1 MCGISV
7 IISENEDLV
16 NTFLG
21 KSKDLLFHRGPD
33 SQGIWRADKIGMVH
47 TRLSIQDLSEAG
59 HQPMISTDSR
69 YVIVFN
75 GEIYNHLELRKKY
88 LPYHIWKGHSDT
100 ETILALFEI
109 MKEKCFAL
117 MVGMWAI
124 AIWDQETD
132 NLLVSRDR
140 YGQKP
145 LYYRRTKTDFLF
157 SSEIKPL
164 LLTGK
169 KNKVNSL
176 MAAEYLALGNYGH
189 LGEETFFKDIKQVLP
204 GTYFWVDQNKKQIG
218 TTPYWNIPKVKSK
231 DKIRVGPNQIE
242 SLKEVIQEAVNSQ
255 TLSDV
260 PLGASLS
267 GGLDSSIIVGILASS
282 ASIINPISVFTA
294 QTPNSKFDESP
305 FVNAV
310 MDHWGGRLK
319 LYKKNLGEVRIS
331 SELEK
336 TLLIQE
342 EPFGDPSIIAH
353 GYLMDMAAELNIK
366 VVLGGQGADELFRG
380 YAHNIKQLFSH
391 ELRRLNFG
399 YTFLEMNKSNL
410 GLQEKFRIIAGALFP
425 DLERS
430 LREKSRENRRHFISD
445 ELRQSAAENG
455 NVFKLAMAHEWDEGI
470 EESIKGVHIPHL
482 VHYDD
487 RNGMA
492 RSIEGRMPFLD
503 HRILDLVSTFKP
515 ESFFNNGFS
524 KVLLREAGKEFLPE
538 KVYNRTDK
546 LGFFTPL
553 QDILQ
558 KEIKFVEEIL
568 VDSPWVEKKM
578 IQIDLEKIKSNKS
591 DGDISERVWRAMSLT
606 LWAKM
611 FNVEL

>member
-7 IISENEDLV
+7 ILSENEQLV
-16 NTFLG
+16 DNFLARSE
-21 KSKDLLFHRGPD
+21 KLLFHRGPD
-33 SQGIWRADKIGMVH
+33 SQGTWKAFGIGMVH

-59 HQPMISTDSR
+59 HQPMISSSSR
-69 YVIVFN
+69 YVMVFN
-75 GEIYNHLELRKKY
+75 GEIYNHLQLRQKF
-88 LPYHIWKGHSDT
+88 LPHYNWRGHSDT
-100 ETILALFEI
+100 ETILELFE
-109 MKEKCFAL
+109 MMGERCFEK

-124 AIWDQETD
+124 AIWDRETE

-145 LYYRRTKTDFLF
+145 IYFRRTGSNFF
-157 SSEIKPL
+157 ISSEIKPL
-164 LLTGK
+164 LVTGE
-169 KNKVNSL
+169 KNKVNAL

-189 LGEETFFKDIKQVLP
+189 LGEDTFFRDIKQVLP
-204 GTYFWVDQNKKQIG
+204 GTYFWLDQNRQPGRI
-218 TTPYWNIPKVKSK
+218 TNYWDIPKVKIT
-231 DKIRVGPNQIE
+231 DKIKVGPKELE
-242 SLKEVIQEAVNSQ
+242 SLKEIIHEAVSSQ
-255 TLSDV
+255 TIADV

-267 GGLDSSIIVGILASS
+267 GGLDSSIVVGILASS
-282 ASIINPISVFTA
+282 ASISNPISVFTA

-310 MDHWGGRLK
+310 MEKWGGRLN
-319 LYKKNLGEVRIS
+319 LFKKDLGEVRIS
-331 SELEK
+331 SKLEK
-336 TLLIQE
+336 TLMIQE

-353 GYLMDMAAELNIK
+353 GYLMDMAAELKIK

-380 YAHNIKQLFSH
+380 YSHNIKQLFTH

-399 YTFLEMNKSNL
+399 YTLTEMKKSNL
-410 GLQEKFRIIAGALFP
+410 SLQEKFRITVGALFP
-425 DLERS
+425 ELEKN
-430 LREKSRENRRHFISD
+430 LREKSRENRRHFIS
-445 ELRQSAAENG
+445 EKLRYAASQNTNG
-455 NVFKLAMAHEWDEGI
+455 FKLAMAYEWDEGI

-515 ESFFNNGFS
+515 DSFFKNGFS
-524 KVLLREAGKEFLPE
+524 KILLREAGCEFLPE

-553 QDILQ
+553 QHILQ
-558 KEIKFVEEIL
+558 EEINFVAEIL
-568 VDSPWVEKKM
+568 ADSPWVEQEM
-578 IQIDLEKIKSNKS
+578 IQQDLEMIRSRKSN
-591 DGDISERVWRAMSLT
+591 GNISERVWRAMSLT
-606 LWAKM
+606 LWAKL

>member
-7 IISENEDLV
+7 ILSENELLID
-16 NTFLG
+16 NFLIRSE
-21 KSKDLLFHRGPD
+21 KLLYHRGPD
-33 SQGIWRADKIGMVH
+33 SQGTWKSAGIGMVH
-47 TRLSIQDLSEAG
+47 TRLSIQDLTEAG
-59 HQPMISTDSR
+59 NQPMISSSSR

-75 GEIYNHLELRKKY
+75 GEIYNHFQLRQKF
-88 LPYHIWKGHSDT
+88 LPQYSWKGHSDT
-100 ETILALFEI
+100 ETILELFEI
-109 MKEKCFAL
+109 MGEKCFEL

-124 AIWDQETD
+124 AIWDKRSER
-132 NLLVSRDR
+132 LLVSRDR

-145 LYYRRTKTDFLF
+145 IYYRKKGTDFLI

-164 LLTGK
+164 LVSGE

-189 LGEETFFKDIKQVLP
+189 LGEETFFRDIKQVLP
-204 GTYFWVDQNKKQIG
+204 GTYFWLDQNKQPIQ
-218 TTPYWNIPKVKSK
+218 TTNYWDIPKVKTK
-231 DKIRVGPNQIE
+231 DKISVGPKEIE
-242 SLKEVIQEAVNSQ
+242 KLKEVIQEAVNSQ
-255 TLSDV
+255 TIADV

-267 GGLDSSIIVGILASS
+267 GGLDSSIVVGILASS
-282 ASIINPISVFTA
+282 ASNSNPISIFTA

-310 MDHWGGRLK
+310 MDKWEGRLN
-319 LYKKNLGEVRIS
+319 LFKKDLGEVRIS
-331 SELEK
+331 SKLEK

-380 YAHNIKQLFSH
+380 YSHNIKQLFSH
-391 ELRRLNFG
+391 ELRRMNFA
-399 YTFLEMNKSNL
+399 YTFSEMKRSNL
-410 GLQEKFRIIAGALFP
+410 SLQENFRIIAGALFP
-425 DLERS
+425 ELERS
-430 LREKSRENRRHFISD
+430 LREKSRENRRHFISE
-445 ELRQSAAENG
+445 ELRNSASQCD
-455 NVFKLAMAHEWDEGI
+455 NVFKLAMAYEWDEGI

-515 ESFFNNGFS
+515 DSFFKNGFS
-524 KVLLREAGKEFLPE
+524 KILLREAGKEFLPE

-553 QDILQ
+553 QHILQ
-558 KEIKFVEEIL
+558 EEIKFVEKIL
-568 VDSPWVEKKM
+568 ADSPWVEQKTIQLDLDM
-578 IQIDLEKIKSNKS
+578 IRLKKS
-591 DGDISERVWRAMSLT
+591 DGNISERVWRAMSLT
-606 LWAKM
+606 LWANL